1 VVSDKDVLRELL
13 KKRDILSTKALVKW
27 LFPRNAAAQNM
38 TYYQAYIVKRIA
50 FSEAKRLNI
59 SAFTRYGKT
68 QFVAIGVAIY
78 ILLNKNKKV
87 VFIGPTDEQA
97 GIIKNYMAEL
107 ILDCPL
113 LLGIADIEL
122 RSKAERIRAEASQRR
137 MTFSN
142 GCEYRVVTAH
152 GKGFSAMGH
161 GADLCFPK
169 GTLIMTN
176 KGLIDIEELVFK
188 KLDYDVLS
196 FNHESNKFEFKK
208 INYWFDNG
216 DSDLVKVVHS
226 KGFFRCSL
234 NHPVF
239 TDRGYVSAK
248 DLCVNDKIYIL
259 NDFGK
264 CYGSKLRSMWKKILY
279 KTKSFQKKKKT
290 LLFKDLFWFI
300 SERRKESSME
310 GRKRRE
316 SLCSLWKKIC
326 SELSRIKKKNI
337 LLGGVQ
343 RKSVKTKT
351 EKENENK
358 LFVLSERSNCYSCK
372 KRKSKVLFNKLFK
385 QVSFKKN
392 DGRRKSC
399 LERWDSVRRL
409 WKRVQYSFKKKNKVK
424 RWFEV
429 FFVRFKEYFTS
440 ASYRL
445 CKDKQCGFKSCYSL
459 CELSFK
465 DKFQQGLLEEVVV
478 RKVEFLKNKE
488 RVYNLEVDDNNNYF
502 ADGVLVHNCIMD
514 EAALVSRESYAKIM
528 RMLGDDAE
536 NAVFVELFNPWDR
549 DTKAYDHSISPR
561 FERIQISYEVGLKE
575 GRITEDFV
583 EEMRGDMTPLE
594 FTVLYE
600 SRFPDESEDSLH
612 SLKHISRAE
621 ELCFGFLDEVNKI
634 LGKLE
639 KKKELSESEFN
650 FLVSELK
657 RYDFRVSCDP
667 ADKGLD
673 FTVMFWGIVKDKQF
687 YEILGVWSEAK
698 SESMSVV
705 GKIVKKVQEFVPK
718 GAFGSVYVDKI
729 GIGTGT
735 ESRLREIKNELGL
748 EHIRVVGCHYGEGAV
763 RGNEFQNKKAEN
775 HFRCRDLFVEGRV
788 SLKALVKD
796 KDYVRVKSE
805 LLSMKWEITSTA
817 KKKIVD
823 PDKSPD
829 FNDGVVYF
837 VWLDRKELV
846 ADFI

>member
-1 VVSDKDVLRELL
+1 MSDKDVLRELL

-107 ILDCPL
+107 ILDCSL

-161 GADLCFPK
+161 GGDL
-169 GTLIMTN
+169 
-176 KGLIDIEELVFK
+176 LV
-188 KLDYDVLS
+188 
-196 FNHESNKFEFKK
+196 
-208 INYWFDNG
+208 
-216 DSDLVKVVHS
+216 
-226 KGFFRCSL
+226 
-234 NHPVF
+234 
-239 TDRGYVSAK
+239 
-248 DLCVNDKIYIL
+248 
-259 NDFGK
+259 
-264 CYGSKLRSMWKKILY
+264 
-279 KTKSFQKKKKT
+279 
-290 LLFKDLFWFI
+290 
-300 SERRKESSME
+300 
-310 GRKRRE
+310 
-316 SLCSLWKKIC
+316 
-326 SELSRIKKKNI
+326 
-337 LLGGVQ
+337 
-343 RKSVKTKT
+343 
-351 EKENENK
+351 
-358 LFVLSERSNCYSCK
+358 
-372 KRKSKVLFNKLFK
+372 
-385 QVSFKKN
+385 
-392 DGRRKSC
+392 
-399 LERWDSVRRL
+399 
-409 WKRVQYSFKKKNKVK
+409 
-424 RWFEV
+424 
-429 FFVRFKEYFTS
+429 
-440 ASYRL
+440 
-445 CKDKQCGFKSCYSL
+445 
-459 CELSFK
+459 
-465 DKFQQGLLEEVVV
+465 
-478 RKVEFLKNKE
+478 
-488 RVYNLEVDDNNNYF
+488 
-502 ADGVLVHNCIMD
+502 MD
-514 EAALVSRESYAKIM
+514 EAALISRESYSKIM

-561 FERIQISYEVGLKE
+561 FERIQISYRIGLEE

-600 SRFPDESEDSLH
+600 SRFPDEAEDSLH

-621 ELCFGFLDEVNKI
+621 ELSFGFLDEVKGI

-639 KKKELSESEFN
+639 KKKELSESEYN

-673 FTVMFWGIVKDKQF
+673 FTVMFWGVVKDKSF
-687 YEILGVWSEAK
+687 YELLGVWSEAK

-718 GAFGSVYVDKI
+718 GGFGSVYVDKI

-748 EHIRVVGCHYGEGAV
+748 ENIRVVGCHYGEGAV
-763 RGNEFQNKKAEN
+763 KNNEFQNKKAEN
-775 HFRCRDLFVEGRV
+775 HFRARDLFVEGRV

-805 LLSMKWEITSTA
+805 LLSMKWELTSTA